1 MRFQE
6 IRFDRTWTIA
16 KVKATLEMKFG
27 IEQKN
32 MHLQLRDTNEEFVCD
47 MADNTASLGS
57 FGAHEFYTIHLV
69 DLNPSVSALNEF
81 ESGDVEKY

>member
-1 MRFQE
+1 
-6 IRFDRTWTIA
+6 
-16 KVKATLEMKFG
+16 
-27 IEQKN
+27 

-69 DLNPSVSALNEF
+69 DLDPAVSALNEF
-81 ESGDVEKY
+81 ESGDVEKYEISEESYNKRTDTF